1 MPDTDLDTETTMKWW
16 SLYVEMA
23 VSSIAP
29 DIHEE
34 VTRKL
39 VRYHAATTTGHDERF
54 AVQLTVN
61 ADSLTAAIK
70 AATTAISGAL
80 NEATGRSADAVRIEA
95 MTEEEFDAEQEAAA
109 KAAAVPELMGRQEIA
124 DLLGVTPQRVNAIA
138 RTAAWRA
145 AVVPVQTLRNGAL
158 YLADQVRDF
167 AASWTRAPGRP
178 GKNA

>member
-1 MPDTDLDTETTMKWW
+1 MPDTDLTTEAAMKWW

-23 VSSIAP
+23 VPSFAP

-34 VTRKL
+34 VMRRL
-39 VRYHAATTTGHDERF
+39 ARHHAATTTGHDERF
-54 AVQLTVN
+54 AIQLTVN
-61 ADSLTAAIK
+61 ADSLAAAVA
-70 AATTAISGAL
+70 AATTDISDAL
-80 NEATGRSADAVRIEA
+80 EAATGRHADPVRIEA

-109 KAAAVPELMGRQEIA
+109 RAAAVPELMGRQEIA

-178 GKNA
+178 SKNA